1 MITNFFNPPIA
12 RMNCQD
18 IVPEVPIGKVKK
30 INNDKWSFYN
40 SILAVQDKKYGND
53 QAQAFA
59 KKIRNF
65 MVKPENIQN
74 FQHLYD
80 HETPPELK
88 TEYQNFSKYLESMTI
103 KDKSGNAKSLPIVH
117 VIGSGAAAVTESIIA
132 IYSDSGNSDDVFC
145 PPNFTKDTPVIQLMF
160 DDDKQYDAVMPEE
173 PITETT
179 TTETTKTTI
188 LPGQSAA
195 PAPAPAPAPVQ
206 SENVV
211 DRLLKKV
218 SCDISDRTYDA
229 QLLQD
234 QQKALEIRKMVLQEI
249 ANQKSTPA
257 AKTKDEF
264 NQAAREELLTFV
276 VTTAKEKL
284 PTYEQLAADPTFVKT
299 VKDKLTSQ
307 QKTEF
312 DALFK
317 KVYPDLYKVQIQTQ
331 QTNQGSSW
339 KWPTFIT
346 EEQKTRIKADVK
358 ANKDIPLGDI
368 MNALGLSNEQKA
380 EFGTE
385 WGKGLKT
392 YLISGD
398 SVTKP
403 DSVTQSDWD
412 STIAGIKSGTIKKK
426 KEMKGTASTIDDKLW
441 GKMLQQYRTK
451 TGGATK
457 RRSLI
462 GRRTVRRV

>member
-1 MITNFFNPPIA
+1 MIPGRTA
-12 RMNCQD
+12 LNCED
-18 IVPEVPIGKVKK
+18 IVPEIPIGERKQIK
-30 INNDKWSFYN
+30 NDNWSFYN
-40 SILAVQDKKYGND
+40 CILAGQKKKYGDNE
-53 QAQAFA
+53 AQAFA
-59 KKIRNF
+59 KKIRSFIVNT
-65 MVKPENIQN
+65 ENIQR
-74 FQHLYD
+74 FTGLYNQVPKESKD
-80 HETPPELK
+80 KYE
-88 TEYQNFSKYLESMTI
+88 NFSKYLESMTI
-103 KDKSGNAKSLPIVH
+103 KEKSGNAKEPPLVSI
-117 VIGSGAAAVTESIIA
+117 IGPAAAAVTGSIIA
-132 IYSDSGNSDDVFC
+132 IYSDSGNNDDVFC
-145 PPNFTKDTPVIQLMF
+145 PPNFTKNTPVIQIVF
-160 DDDKQYDAVMPEE
+160 DDDKEYDVVIPKEPEPKPAPE
-173 PITETT
+173 
-179 TTETTKTTI
+179 
-188 LPGQSAA
+188 
-195 PAPAPAPAPVQ
+195 PAPAPAPSPLQ

-257 AKTKDEF
+257 AKTRDEF

-331 QTNQGSSW
+331 QSNQGSSW

-346 EEQKTRIKADVK
+346 EEQKTKIKADVK

-368 MNALGLSNEQKA
+368 MNALGLTAEQKA